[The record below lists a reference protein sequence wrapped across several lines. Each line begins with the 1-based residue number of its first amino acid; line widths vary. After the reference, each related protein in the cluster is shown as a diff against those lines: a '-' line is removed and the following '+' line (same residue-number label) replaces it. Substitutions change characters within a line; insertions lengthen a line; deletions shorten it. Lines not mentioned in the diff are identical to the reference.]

1 MGMNL
6 ANISQRMKYPP
17 VSSRE
22 YPAEGMHTLIR
33 LLHSRPNVSSS
44 FQGEFGAENTGKLI
58 AAVQILSGRAR
69 AKMIKLSHAK

>member
-1 MGMNL
+1 MNV

-44 FQGEFGAENTGKLI
+44 FRENLGLRIQANSSQQYKSSPAEPELK
-58 AAVQILSGRAR
+58 
-69 AKMIKLSHAK
+69 